1 MSVIE
6 TMKQKLEGL
15 TGIGRPSADEARGLL
30 CDRAPETL
38 HFLDDGAVPNNPLP
52 FLVYRSV
59 IKLDGRF
66 DPASVFEVLFAHNSW
81 GRSWRNGIYDYVHY
95 HSQIH
100 EVLGIARGQGRV
112 RFGGDRG
119 VELDVAAGDVAVLP
133 AGTGHQRL
141 TASADLL
148 VVGAYPPEGT
158 YDECR
163 GKPDEHAHAL
173 KTIPRVPLPGTDPL
187 FGPGGPLRELWTK
200 SQVKA

>member
-1 MSVIE
+1 MSAIE
-6 TMKQKLEGL
+6 TMKEKLEGL
-15 TGIGRPSADEARGLL
+15 TGLGQPTEDEARGLL
-30 CDRAPETL
+30 HEAAPETL

-52 FLVYRSV
+52 FLIYRSV
-59 IKLDGRF
+59 VRRDGRF
-66 DPASVFEVLFAHNSW
+66 DPASVLEVLFAQNGW

-112 RFGGDRG
+112 RFGGDHG
-119 VELDVAAGDVAVLP
+119 VEVDVAAGDVAVLP

-163 GKPDEHAHAL
+163 GKPDEHEHAL
-173 KTIPRVPLPGTDPL
+173 KTIPRVPLPQTDPL
-187 FGPGGPLRELWTK
+187 FGNEGPLRRLWTR
-200 SQVKA
+200 